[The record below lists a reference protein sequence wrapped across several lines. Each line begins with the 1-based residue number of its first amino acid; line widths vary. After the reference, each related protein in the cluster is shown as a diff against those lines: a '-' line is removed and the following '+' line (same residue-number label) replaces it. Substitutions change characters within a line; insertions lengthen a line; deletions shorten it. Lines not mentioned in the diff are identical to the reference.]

1 MKLLAFLKQN
11 LDLDAYTVLSDP
23 LKPGKIEQH
32 FSSELAGTIQINFT
46 NKEVYFTPPAYITAI
61 KFNKPAK
68 EVDMIIQTFIVN
80 QARVNNPNVN
90 WGFEAILAWADFS
103 RNYDVRKYVNKRRRL
118 IDPIVITDHAHPS
131 DPPLRTY
138 TESEVTALLAAAP
151 APFRG
156 LTPAKFGDII
166 RGGTALALQGLVEV
180 LKFTWNTGVKIVD
193 VGLDGAGAIVSLAK
207 AVAAIPAA
215 YNRTLD
221 SLPMIAF
228 IAVILLVYKVAPS
241 SK

>member
-1 MKLLAFLKQN
+1 MNLLAFLKRN
-11 LDLDAYTVLSDP
+11 LDLDAYTVLDTP
-23 LKPGKIEQH
+23 LKPGTVEQH
-32 FSSELAGTIQINFT
+32 LSSDLAGTILINHT

-90 WGFEAILAWADFS
+90 WGFEAIIAWADFS

-118 IDPIVITDHAHPS
+118 IDPIEIKDHITHETLKS
-131 DPPLRTY
+131 Y
-138 TESEVTALLAAAP
+138 TESKVTELLADASP
-151 APFRG
+151 PFNTM
-156 LTPAKFGDII
+156 TPSGFGSLL
-166 RGGTALALQGLVEV
+166 RTGSALALQGLVEV
-180 LKFTWNTGVKIVD
+180 LKFTWERGVKIVD
-193 VGLDGAGAIVSLAK
+193 VAIDGASAIVTLAK
-207 AVAAIPAA
+207 AVASIPAA

-221 SLPMIAF
+221 SLPIIAF